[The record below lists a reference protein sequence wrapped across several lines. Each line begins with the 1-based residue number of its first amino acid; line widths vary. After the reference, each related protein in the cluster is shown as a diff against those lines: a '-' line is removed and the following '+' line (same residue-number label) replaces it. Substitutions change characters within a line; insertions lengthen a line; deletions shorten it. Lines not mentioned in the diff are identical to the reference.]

1 MKASLTEQS
10 KKSLLRSKKQKT
22 GIVMESMRI
31 MKVQVADWTLTR
43 DEEESMMIEKV
54 MGKLKPMQTDP
65 EDQDEPAGA
74 VDGQHD
80 DGQHDEDDSCKPEP
94 EEQIDQPKLTPKKDK
109 RKPKKMTPIRKT
121 VMKKAAGKMTP
132 KMTQMTQMLM
142 IEKSKKFEPPN
153 VKLMAANINLR
164 QSLNL
169 PNARVHGKMKS
180 ISKHKLTKP
189 SRSGNLI
196 LKFEAAADEMDRAN
210 QPIRGQ
216 NGDGDRVSTAA
227 GPIGDRG
234 GL

>member
-1 MKASLTEQS
+1 
-10 KKSLLRSKKQKT
+10 
-22 GIVMESMRI
+22 
-31 MKVQVADWTLTR
+31 
-43 DEEESMMIEKV
+43 MMIEKV
-54 MGKLKPMQTDP
+54 LGKLKPMQTDP

-74 VDGQHD
+74 VDGH
-80 DGQHDEDDSCKPEP
+80 HDEDDSCKPEP
-94 EEQIDQPKLTPKKDK
+94 EEQIGQPKLTPKKDK

-132 KMTQMTQMLM
+132 KMTQML
-142 IEKSKKFEPPN
+142 INEKLKKSEPPN

-210 QPIRGQ
+210 QPIRGIMRLKE
-216 NGDGDRVSTAA
+216 RVLA
-227 GPIGDRG
+227 RKKH
-234 GL
+234 